1 MDRLVYVAMS
11 GAKQLMQA
19 QSMLSHNL
27 ANANTHGFRADLAN
41 FAASPVEGPG
51 YQSRVNTVA
60 TGGQF
65 NNSQGAQ
72 IYTGQMLDIA
82 VDGDGWFAV
91 QTPEGGEA
99 YSRAGSLQLN
109 GLGQLETNRG
119 DLVLGDS
126 GPIAIPPHT
135 NLVIGGD
142 GTISVVPQGQGP
154 QTLAQ
159 VGRFKLVNPDP
170 ALLQKRVDGLIE
182 MADGEIAAADANVRV
197 LPEYLESSNVNIA
210 EAMVS
215 MIELSRQFEV
225 EIKMMRVADENAQRA
240 AELARI
246 A

>member
-41 FAASPVEGPG
+41 FSASPVDGPG

-72 IYTGQMLDIA
+72 IFTGGALDIA
-82 VDGDGWFAV
+82 IDGNGWLAV

-99 YSRAGSLQLN
+99 YTRAGALRLN
-109 GLGQLETNRG
+109 GLGRLETRRG
-119 DLVLGDS
+119 ELVLGDS

-154 QTLAQ
+154 QGTEKDQ
-159 VGRFKLVNPDP
+159 E
-170 ALLQKRVDGLIE
+170 QKRHDDCHDHPFHPGPPFRSLC
-182 MADGEIAAADANVRV
+182 
-197 LPEYLESSNVNIA
+197 
-210 EAMVS
+210 
-215 MIELSRQFEV
+215 
-225 EIKMMRVADENAQRA
+225 
-240 AELARI
+240 
-246 A
+246 